1 MKNTVACVHA
11 HISRRRN
18 RLLVR
23 LSCAGR
29 VLWRSYP
36 LDMPEDEAV
45 MLAVKRLFPLPPPGQ
60 QIDAEPCIEDCKDTH
75 NEECPH
81 ARHKGK
87 KKHEAAKVTEERKN
101 ALTHRLPPYQPCEE
115 AHVEQ
120 ERKEIEVNL
129 THRPPPPLRVA
140 WWGRIT

>member
-36 LDMPEDEAV
+36 LDMPESEAV

-60 QIDAEPCIEDCKDTH
+60 QIDGEDDDRHPC
-75 NEECPH
+75 
-81 ARHKGK
+81 RYHKGK
-87 KKHEAAKVTEERKN
+87 DEQDNGASYEKEEN
-101 ALTHRLPPYQPCEE
+101 A
-115 AHVEQ
+115 
-120 ERKEIEVNL
+120 L

>member
-60 QIDAEPCIEDCKDTH
+60 QIDAEPCIEECKDTH
-75 NEECPH
+75 NEECPY

-101 ALTHRLPPYQPCEE
+101 ALTHR
-115 AHVEQ
+115 A
-120 ERKEIEVNL
+120 
-129 THRPPPPLRVA
+129 PPPLRVA
-140 WWGRIT
+140 WWTRLP

>member
-23 LSCAGR
+23 LTCAGR

-36 LDMPEDEAV
+36 LDMPEGDAV

-60 QIDAEPCIEDCKDTH
+60 QK
-75 NEECPH
+75 EE
-81 ARHKGK
+81 
-87 KKHEAAKVTEERKN
+87 N
-101 ALTHRLPPYQPCEE
+101 A
-115 AHVEQ
+115 
-120 ERKEIEVNL
+120 L
-129 THRPPPPLRVA
+129 THRPPPPFRVA
-140 WWGRIT
+140 WWTRLQEKV

>member
-60 QIDAEPCIEDCKDTH
+60 QIDAETLRESSKEPH
-75 NEECPH
+75 EEKRPYPYY
-81 ARHKGK
+81 KGK
-87 KKHEAAKVTEERKN
+87 ENHEPAKVEEERKN
-101 ALTHRLPPYQPCEE
+101 ALIHR
-115 AHVEQ
+115 A
-120 ERKEIEVNL
+120 
-129 THRPPPPLRVA
+129 PPPLRVA
-140 WWGRIT
+140 WWTRLQEKV

>member
-36 LDMPEDEAV
+36 LDMTEDEAV
-45 MLAVKRLFPLPPPGQ
+45 MLAVKRLFPLLPPGQ

-81 ARHKGK
+81 TCYKGK
-87 KKHEAAKVTEERKN
+87 EKHEPANVDEEKN
-101 ALTHRLPPYQPCEE
+101 A
-115 AHVEQ
+115 
-120 ERKEIEVNL
+120 L

-140 WWGRIT
+140 WWTRLQEKV

>member
-18 RLLVR
+18 RLLVC
-23 LSCAGR
+23 LTCAGR

-36 LDMPEDEAV
+36 LDMPESEAV
-45 MLAVKRLFPLPPPGQ
+45 MLAVKRLFPLTEGG
-60 QIDAEPCIEDCKDTH
+60 KDTH

-101 ALTHRLPPYQPCEE
+101 ALTHR
-115 AHVEQ
+115 A
-120 ERKEIEVNL
+120 
-129 THRPPPPLRVA
+129 PPPLRVA
-140 WWGRIT
+140 WWTRIT

>member
-60 QIDAEPCIEDCKDTH
+60 QIDAEILTEKFNGEKDDRHPC
-75 NEECPH
+75 
-81 ARHKGK
+81 RYRKGK
-87 KKHEAAKVTEERKN
+87 DEQDNGASYEKEES
-101 ALTHRLPPYQPCEE
+101 ALTHR
-115 AHVEQ
+115 AS
-120 ERKEIEVNL
+120 
-129 THRPPPPLRVA
+129 PPLRVA
-140 WWGRIT
+140 WWTRLQEKV

>member
-45 MLAVKRLFPLPPPGQ
+45 MLAVKRLFPSKPS
-60 QIDAEPCIEDCKDTH
+60 D
-75 NEECPH
+75 
-81 ARHKGK
+81 
-87 KKHEAAKVTEERKN
+87 
-101 ALTHRLPPYQPCEE
+101 E
-115 AHVEQ
+115 AHDGQVHDDV
-120 ERKEIEVNL
+120 EVNL
-129 THRPPPPLRVA
+129 NHSPPPLRVA
-140 WWGRIT
+140 RWTRLQDKV